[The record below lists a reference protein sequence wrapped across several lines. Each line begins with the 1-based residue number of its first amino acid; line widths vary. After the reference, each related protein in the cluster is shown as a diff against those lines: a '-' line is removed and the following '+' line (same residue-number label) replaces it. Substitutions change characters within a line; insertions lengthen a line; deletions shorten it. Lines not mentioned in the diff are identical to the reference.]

1 MREIPTSEPLSRER
15 RDALKVSTP
24 SGFATAIMYLNDTGP
39 GGGGETVFPV
49 DDAVAASD
57 ENCYEATLFG
67 ERPASAIRT
76 SERIPRPV
84 RVSRPR
90 LVRRS
95 SGKED
100 SRNSQAR
107 A

>member
-1 MREIPTSEPLSRER
+1 MPYLGLHVDTNNGKPFR
-15 RDALKVSTP
+15 
-24 SGFATAIMYLNDTGP
+24 FATAIMYLNDTGP

-57 ENCYEATLFG
+57 DNCYEATLFG

-76 SERIPRPV
+76 SGRIPRPV
-84 RVSRPR
+84 RIPRRR

-95 SGKED
+95 SGG
-100 SRNSQAR
+100 RTHL
-107 A
+107 

>member
-1 MREIPTSEPLSRER
+1 MLYLGLHVDTNNGKPFR
-15 RDALKVSTP
+15 
-24 SGFATAIMYLNDTGP
+24 FATAIMYLNDTGP

-67 ERPASAIRT
+67 ARPASAIRT

-84 RVSRPR
+84 RVPRPR

-95 SGKED
+95 SGGET
-100 SRNSQAR
+100 QL
-107 A
+107 